1 MKEAD
6 ETSKMTMAVKVNT
19 YILIYMYHLNIK
31 CWILWLTLV
40 CSFVTKVKGKDVHLL
55 LEDVQ
60 SLEENDD
67 KVRVVDSNI
76 LILSKVPS
84 RKELICCSKRLLAK
98 KNWIIVS
105 ISRDYNILE
114 TWPHVGYSRSKLL
127 KTVYSPEYKFVF
139 MLFS

>member
-1 MKEAD
+1 M
-6 ETSKMTMAVKVNT
+6 
-19 YILIYMYHLNIK
+19 
-31 CWILWLTLV
+31 

-98 KNWIIVS
+98 KN
-105 ISRDYNILE
+105 
-114 TWPHVGYSRSKLL
+114 
-127 KTVYSPEYKFVF
+127 
-139 MLFS
+139 